1 MAVSDNIV
9 DVSSGDVSANE
20 VVNVSGNDVSVGDV
34 VTAPGVNT
42 ITEVQYMTGEYDADM
57 LAELQQTN
65 YLLTA
70 LLFFTVFTWISQKL
84 HNSVKKV
91 VSIDE

>member
-1 MAVSDNIV
+1 MV
-9 DVSSGDVSANE
+9 DVSGNE
-20 VVNVSGNDVSVGDV
+20 ILTNESVSGNDAAESEV
-34 VTAPGVNT
+34 
-42 ITEVQYMTGEYDADM
+42 ITEIQVQYMTGEYDAEM
-57 LAELQQTN
+57 LVEMQKTN